1 MQEHTLM
8 NFLLLCH
15 FLQSSITIDVIFDI
29 ANVFQIWSM
38 LAGYDSLTK
47 KDILFLNENTCMV
60 VTLLL

>member
-15 FLQSSITIDVIFDI
+15 FLQLSITIDVIFDI